1 MTNTQL
7 FLIQVTLS
15 LSTSLVVIALLK
27 TQLRDVLVEICG
39 TATRAAFWISFTQ
52 LMLVI
57 GPLLLV
63 ILFTDLRPGVSA
75 YPAEEIKDAVF
86 RSLFA
91 IFIAIALIGR
101 VIRKS
106 VVIPSASTSILPAEP
121 ASLKAD

>member
-1 MTNTQL
+1 MTHNQL

-15 LSTSLVVIALLK
+15 LGSSLLVIALLK
-27 TQLRDVLVEICG
+27 TQLRDVLTEVCG
-39 TATRAAFWISFTQ
+39 TATRAAFWMSFTQ

-63 ILFTDLRPGVSA
+63 ILFGDLKPGVSA
-75 YPAEEIKDAVF
+75 YPAEEIKDGVF

-101 VIRKS
+101 VIRKA
-106 VVIPSASTSILPAEP
+106 VVIPPISSPIPGSQLPAP
-121 ASLKAD
+121 QAD

>member
-1 MTNTQL
+1 MPHTQL

-15 LSTSLVVIALLK
+15 LGTSLIVIALLK
-27 TQLRDVLVEICG
+27 AQLRDVLTEICG

-63 ILFTDLRPGVSA
+63 ILFTDLKPGVSA

-91 IFIAIALIGR
+91 IFIAIAMIGR
-101 VIRKS
+101 VIRKAI
-106 VVIPSASTSILPAEP
+106 VMPAVSAPVLAAEP
-121 ASLKAD
+121 PSLKAD

>member
-1 MTNTQL
+1 MTHTQL

-15 LSTSLVVIALLK
+15 LSTSLIVIALLK
-27 TQLRDVLVEICG
+27 AQLRNVLTEICG

-101 VIRKS
+101 VIRKA
-106 VVIPSASTSILPAEP
+106 VVIPPVSSPLPGAQPP
-121 ASLKAD
+121 ALKAD